1 MGIGILGL
9 LQLTIV
15 LVLSFFSLGVAISFA
30 VRPSET
36 KLAVLRPLSLGLAFS
51 PVGMFCAGS
60 ANTLAFASN
69 TGFADPRTLQ
79 MLLGGLAEAMLPG
92 AIAYSVLAVAW
103 ALAAVGFHRM
113 K

>member
-9 LQLTIV
+9 VQLVIV
-15 LVLSFFSLGVAISFA
+15 LALSFTSLGIAISFA

-36 KLAVLRPLSLGLAFS
+36 KLNVLRPLSLGLAFS

-69 TGFADPRTLQ
+69 TGFADPRALQ
-79 MLLGGLAEAMLPG
+79 MMLGGLSEALLPG

>member
-9 LQLTIV
+9 AQLVIV
-15 LVLSFFSLGVAISFA
+15 LVLSFFALGLGISFA

-36 KLAVLRPLSLGLAFS
+36 KLNVLRPLSLALAFS

-60 ANTLAFASN
+60 ANTLAFASRL
-69 TGFADPRTLQ
+69 GFADPQNLQ
-79 MLLGGLAEAMLPG
+79 MMLGGLSEAMLPG
-92 AIAYSVLAVAW
+92 AIAYSILAVTW

>member
-1 MGIGILGL
+1 MGIGFLGM
-9 LQLTIV
+9 LQLAIV
-15 LVLSFFSLGVAISFA
+15 LVLSLVSLGVAISFA

-36 KLAVLRPLSLGLAFS
+36 KLTVLRPLSLGLAFS

-60 ANTLAFASN
+60 AVTLAFASRI
-69 TGFADPRTLQ
+69 GFADPQNLQ
-79 MLLGGLAEAMLPG
+79 MFLGGLAEAMLPG

>member
-1 MGIGILGL
+1 MGIGFLGL
-9 LQLTIV
+9 VQLSIV
-15 LVLSFFSLGVAISFA
+15 LVLSGFSLGVAISFA
-30 VRPSET
+30 IRPSET
-36 KLAVLRPLSLGLAFS
+36 KLTVLRPLSLALAFS
-51 PVGMFCAGS
+51 PVGMLCAGS

-69 TGFADPRTLQ
+69 TGFADPHTLQ

-92 AIAYSVLAVAW
+92 AIAYSILAVAW